1 MPCCLQRYQRDRDI
15 SLHVTAGLSVL
26 VTAGTKKFGGK
37 AEPKFRLS
45 TATTHRKLPLQTW
58 LNQDRRDRV

>member
-26 VTAGTKKFGGK
+26 VTAGPKKFGGK

-45 TATTHRKLPLQTW
+45 TVTTQPKLTLQTR
-58 LNQDRRDRV
+58 LSQDRRDRV

>member
-1 MPCCLQRYQRDRDI
+1 M
-15 SLHVTAGLSVL
+15 SLHITAGLSVL

-45 TATTHRKLPLQTW
+45 NATTQPKLPLQTW
-58 LNQDRRDRV
+58 LSQDRRDRV

>member
-26 VTAGTKKFGGK
+26 VTAGPKKFGGK

-45 TATTHRKLPLQTW
+45 TAITQPKLTLQT
-58 LNQDRRDRV
+58 